1 VYNVYLISSN
11 IEGVTCYKIGH
22 TKRNPQLRIREMK
35 TGNASELELVATFY
49 SKWGTQIESKLHK
62 LFSHKKISGEWF
74 KLNDSDVNSFEKIC
88 EQSHEVLELVSNSN
102 TWFQNTKIYKKF
114 SQGL

>member
-1 VYNVYLISSN
+1 
-11 IEGVTCYKIGH
+11 
-22 TKRNPQLRIREMK
+22 MK

-49 SKWGTQIESKLHK
+49 SKWGTQIESKIHK